1 MRRPEPR
8 RAFRV
13 IEGGPPPQ
21 RSGLRSRYH
30 RFGIAAA
37 STIGGLGAAVGV
49 SKGLFGPRAG
59 PADWM
64 IVPIVTAL
72 CAASAYGACRALGWA
87 VSKFQ
92 GR

>member
-37 STIGGLGAAVGV
+37 STIGGLGAAMGV

-59 PADWM
+59 
-64 IVPIVTAL
+64 L

-87 VSKFQ
+87 VSRFQ

>member
-13 IEGGPPPQ
+13 IEGGTPPT
-21 RSGLRSRYH
+21 RSGRRFRSHRY
-30 RFGIAAA
+30 GIAAA
-37 STIGGLGAAVGV
+37 STIGGLGAALGV

-59 PADWM
+59 PMDWM

-72 CAASAYGACRALGWA
+72 LAASAYGVCRALGWA
-87 VSKFQ
+87 ASRFQ